1 MGRWTK
7 GSRLLLLPAWHS
19 PSSPQACADPP
30 LLMPPPAPG
39 SQVRRRDSG
48 SKKVVV
54 EECRYD
60 TTGEAGTRHCS

>member
-1 MGRWTK
+1 M
-7 GSRLLLLPAWHS
+7 LPSAL
-19 PSSPQACADPP
+19 C
-30 LLMPPPAPG
+30 

-60 TTGEAGTRHCS
+60 TTGEAGTRDSSRRH